1 MATPKHP
8 RSGNDTGFA
17 DLSKADGTK
26 EPAGRVAW
34 LWIAV
39 AIVAVLVVLAVTVLR

>member
-1 MATPKHP
+1 MAKPKHP

-26 EPAGRVAW
+26 DPAGRVAW

-39 AIVAVLVVLAVTVLR
+39 AAVALLAVLAVLVLR